1 MTKALWKSIMKE
13 RESFVYLTITD
24 TLFDDLFKR
33 NLIRFNKYQRCYI
46 IQPFDENY
54 NPIKINIGRQIK
66 QEDFKI
72 ILEDRTEQ
80 QLFQ

>member
-1 MTKALWKSIMKE
+1 MKE
-13 RESFVYLTITD
+13 SESFVSLTITD
-24 TLFDDLFKR
+24 PLFDDLFKR
-33 NLIRFNKYQRCYI
+33 NLIRFNKYQRCYF

-54 NPIKINIGRQIK
+54 NPIKINIGGQIK

-72 ILEDRTEQ
+72 ILKNGTEQ

>member
-1 MTKALWKSIMKE
+1 MTKALRKSIIKE
-13 RESFVYLTITD
+13 GELFVYLTITD
-24 TLFDDLFKR
+24 PLFDVLSKR
-33 NLIRFNKYQRCYI
+33 NLIRFNKYQRRHI

-54 NPIKINIGRQIK
+54 YPIKINIGGQIK

-72 ILEDRTEQ
+72 ILKNGTEQ